1 MNSKIREIKKDIVV
15 VGGGPAGM
23 AAAIE
28 GADEGADVMI
38 VERDVELGGILNQCI
53 HNGFG
58 VEYFG
63 EELTGPEYA
72 ERFTRKIGKTGVDV
86 RLDSYVLSL
95 QPNRVITLMTPEGIF
110 KVDAES
116 VVLATGARERSRGEI
131 RIPGDRPA
139 GIMPAGT
146 AQKFINKKGFMPGK
160 KVFVLGSGD
169 IGLIISRR
177 LHWEGAEVVGV
188 AEIMSYPTGLNRNV
202 VQCLHDYDIP
212 LHLSHTVTD
221 IYGSNRLEGI
231 ELSRV
236 DEDMNPVEGT
246 EKDIDV
252 DLLLLSVGL
261 VPENDFFKEVGVT
274 LDDRTN
280 GAVVGEWFQTDVPG
294 IFGCG
299 NSIHIE
305 DLVDWVTM
313 DGFRAGRGAVKFAGD
328 GSLPSPEKEVLAGDN
343 VNYVVPQKV
352 SGKDEFKFA
361 LRVEEPMENVDISIK
376 DTDISFFQKIVT
388 PGEMEVE
395 EVGEEDLEEL
405 EGMDRLEVEVKR
417 RN

>member
-1 MNSKIREIKKDIVV
+1 MNLNTENIKKDIVV

-23 AAAIE
+23 AAGLRGAEE
-28 GADEGADVMI
+28 GAEVMI
-38 VERDVELGGILNQCI
+38 VERDIELGGILNQCI

-58 VEYFG
+58 VEIYG

-72 ERFTRKIGKTGVDV
+72 ERFTSQIGESSVDV
-86 RLDSYVLSL
+86 RLNTYVLTMNPDKSM
-95 QPNRVITLMTPEGIF
+95 TLLSPDGLLEVEA
-110 KVDAES
+110 KA

-139 GIMPAGT
+139 GVMPAGT
-146 AQKFINKKGFMPGK
+146 AQELINKKGFLPGK

-177 LHWEGAEVVGV
+177 LTWEGAEVVGV
-188 AEIMSYPTGLNRNV
+188 AEIMDYPTGLNRNV

-236 DEDMNPVEGT
+236 DENLQPIEGT

-261 VPENDFFKEVGVT
+261 VPENDFFKETGVT
-274 LDDRTN
+274 LSRKTRGPIVD
-280 GAVVGEWFQTDVPG
+280 EWFQTDVPG

-299 NSIHIE
+299 NSVHIE

-313 DGFRAGRGAVKFAGD
+313 DGYRAGD
-328 GSLPSPEKEVLAGDN
+328 GAVAYAGNGGLPNSEKDVVPGEN
-343 VNYVVPQKV
+343 VDYVVPQKV
-352 SGKDEFKFA
+352 SAEDGFRFA
-361 LRVEEPMENVDISIK
+361 LRVEKPMENADIAIK
-376 DTDISFFQKIVT
+376 GTDISFFEQIVT
-388 PGEMEVE
+388 PGEMEVKEVE
-395 EVGEEDLEEL
+395 EENL
-405 EGMDRLEVEVKR
+405 EGLQDLDEVEIEVTR
-417 RN
+417 RF

>member
-1 MNSKIREIKKDIVV
+1 
-15 VGGGPAGM
+15 M
-23 AAAIE
+23 AAAMR
-28 GADEGADVMI
+28 GAEEGADVMV
-38 VERDVELGGILNQCI
+38 VERDIELGGILNQCI

-72 ERFTRKIGKTGVDV
+72 ERFTRQIGGSDIDV
-86 RLDSYVLSL
+86 RLNSFVLSL
-95 QPNRVITLMTPEGIF
+95 RPDKVLTLMTPEGVF
-110 KVDAES
+110 EVDAEA

-131 RIPGDRPA
+131 RIPGDRPS

-146 AQKFINKKGFMPGK
+146 AQKFINKKGFLPGK

-188 AEIMSYPTGLNRNV
+188 AEIQSYPTGLNRNV

-236 DEDMNPVEGT
+236 DEEMNPIDGT
-246 EKDIDV
+246 GKDLDV

-274 LDDRTN
+274 LDERTN
-280 GAVVGEWFQTDVPG
+280 GAIVGEWFQTDVPG

-313 DGFRAGRGAVKFAGD
+313 DGFRAGQGAVEYAGN
-328 GSLPSPEKEVLAGDN
+328 GGLPDPDKDVLAGRN

-352 SGKDEFKFA
+352 SGEDEFRFA
-361 LRVEEPMENVDISIK
+361 LRVEKPMENVDISIK
-376 DTDISFFQKIVT
+376 GTDISYFQRIVT

-395 EVGEEDLEEL
+395 EVSEEDLAEL
-405 EGMDRLEVEVKR
+405 EGLDQVEIEVKGR
-417 RN
+417 T

>member
-1 MNSKIREIKKDIVV
+1 MNSEINKVKKDIVV
-15 VGGGPAGM
+15 VGGGPGGM

-28 GADEGADVMI
+28 ADEAGADVMI
-38 VERDVELGGILNQCI
+38 VERDIELGGILNQCI

-58 VEYFG
+58 IEYYG

-72 ERFTRKIGKTGVDV
+72 ERFTRRINKTEIDV
-86 RLDSYVLSL
+86 QLDSYVLSL
-95 QPNRVITLMTPEGIF
+95 DPNKDLTLMTPEGIF
-110 KVDAES
+110 EVDAEA

-131 RIPGDRPA
+131 RIPGERPS

-146 AQKFINKKGFMPGK
+146 AQKFINKKGFLPGK

-177 LHWEGAEVVGV
+177 LTWEGAEVVGV

-212 LHLSHTVTD
+212 LHLNHTVTD
-221 IYGSNRLEGI
+221 IHGSNRVEGI

-236 DEDMNPVEGT
+236 DDNMEPVEGT
-246 EKDIDV
+246 EKDVEV

-261 VPENDFFKEVGVT
+261 VPENEFFKEVGVT
-274 LDDRTN
+274 LDERTQ
-280 GAVVGEWFQTDVPG
+280 GAIVGEWFQTDVPG

-299 NSIHIE
+299 NAIHIE

-313 DGFRAGRGAVKFAGD
+313 DGFRAGKGAVEFAGN
-328 GSLPSPEKEVLAGDN
+328 GGLPTPDKEVLAGKN
-343 VNYVVPQKV
+343 VNYVVPQKI
-352 SGKDEFKFA
+352 SGKDEFRFA
-361 LRVEEPMENVDISIK
+361 LRVDKPMENVNISIK
-376 DTDISFFQKIVT
+376 GTDISFFQKIVT

-395 EVGEEDLEEL
+395 EVSKDDLKEIETQDQL
-405 EGMDRLEVEVKR
+405 VVEVKGR
-417 RN
+417 A

>member
-1 MNSKIREIKKDIVV
+1 MNSKINRLKKDIIV

-23 AAAIE
+23 AAAIR
-28 GADEGADVMI
+28 GAEDGADVMI
-38 VERDVELGGILNQCI
+38 VERDIELGGILNQCM

-58 VEYFG
+58 VEYYG

-72 ERFTRKIGKTGVDV
+72 ERFTRRIGKNAVDV

-95 QPNRVITLMTPEGIF
+95 RPDKVITLMTPEGVF
-110 KVDAES
+110 EVDAGA

-139 GIMPAGT
+139 GVMSAGT
-146 AQKFINKKGFMPGK
+146 AQKFINKKGFLPGK
-160 KVFVLGSGD
+160 KAFVLGSGD

-177 LHWEGAEVVGV
+177 LTWEGADVVGV
-188 AEIMSYPTGLNRNV
+188 AEIKSYPTGLDRNV

-212 LHLSHTVTD
+212 LHLNHTITN
-221 IYGSNRLEGI
+221 IYGSNRIEGI

-236 DEDMNPVEGT
+236 DEDMNQIEGT

-299 NSIHIE
+299 NAVHIE

-313 DGFRAGRGAVKFAGD
+313 DGFRAGEGAVAFAGN
-328 GSLPSPEKEVLAGDN
+328 GGLPSPDKQVLAGEN

-352 SGKDEFKFA
+352 SGEDEFRFA

-376 DTDISFFQKIVT
+376 GTDISFFQKIVT

-395 EVGEEDLEEL
+395 EVSEEDLAEIEKL
-405 EGMDRLEVEVKR
+405 GELEVEVKR
-417 RN
+417 GA

>member
-1 MNSKIREIKKDIVV
+1 
-15 VGGGPAGM
+15 M
-23 AAAIE
+23 AAALRGAEE
-28 GADEGADVMI
+28 GAEVMI
-38 VERDVELGGILNQCI
+38 VERDIELGGILNQCI

-58 VEYFG
+58 IEYYG

-72 ERFTRKIGKTGVDV
+72 ERFTRKIGGSDIDV

-95 QPNRVITLMTPEGIF
+95 QPDKVITLMTPEGVF
-110 KVDAES
+110 EVDAGA

-131 RIPGDRPA
+131 RIPGDRPS

-146 AQKFINKKGFMPGK
+146 AQKFINKKGFLPGK

-177 LHWEGAEVVGV
+177 LTWEGAEVVGV
-188 AEIMSYPTGLNRNV
+188 GEIMPYPTGLNRNV

-212 LHLSHTVTD
+212 LHLNHTVTN
-221 IYGSNRLEGI
+221 IYGSNRIEGI

-246 EKDIDV
+246 EKEIDV

-274 LDDRTN
+274 LDERTQ
-280 GAVVGEWFQTDVPG
+280 GALVGEWFQTDVPG

-299 NSIHIE
+299 NAVHIE

-313 DGFRAGRGAVKFAGD
+313 DGFRAGDGAVAFAGN
-328 GSLPSPEKEVLAGDN
+328 GGLPDPDRDFLAGEN

-352 SGKDEFKFA
+352 SGKDPFRFA

-376 DTDISFFQKIVT
+376 GTDISFFQRIVT

-395 EVGEEDLEEL
+395 EITEDDLGEIEEL
-405 EGMDRLEVEVKR
+405 DELEVEVKGR
-417 RN
+417 S